1 MIVSN
6 RIEDFKGHKPAV
18 TIGFFD
24 GVHLGHQEIL
34 KVVTQQAN
42 EKNTKSLVIT
52 FWPHPR
58 IALRNDSEN
67 LRFLTTIDEKKKIIK
82 SSGVDGLLIMGFT
95 PELASTSAIDF
106 LKRYLIDTLNVSSI
120 VLGYNHAFGNGG
132 QGNYNL
138 IEEHE
143 EWGKYKAI
151 QLNPVKIKGIEIS
164 SSKIRRS
171 IESGNIDFANG
182 MLGRPYALTGI
193 IEGGQQIGRA
203 IGYPTA
209 NIKPNDTLKIIPGEG
224 VYAVWIDYKSNSYP
238 AMLNIGTR
246 PTIGNGLNRTI
257 EAHIIGF
264 KHNIYDQEITVRFI
278 QKIRDE
284 LKFPTLEE
292 LKNQLA
298 QDKVNALKILDIS

>member
-6 RIEDFKGHKPAV
+6 KIEDFKGSKPTV

-34 KVVTQQAN
+34 KMVTQQAK

-58 IALRNDSEN
+58 IALNNDSES
-67 LRFLTTIDEKKKIIK
+67 LRFLTTINEKKELIK
-82 SSGVDGLLIMGFT
+82 GSGVDGLLIMDFT

-106 LKRYLIDTLNVSSI
+106 LQNFLIETLHVSAI
-120 VLGYNHAFGNGG
+120 VLGYNHAFGNKG
-132 QGNYNL
+132 QGNFNL
-138 IEEHE
+138 IKEHTKD
-143 EWGKYKAI
+143 GNYKAI
-151 QLNPVKIKGIEIS
+151 QVNPVKIGDVEIS
-164 SSKIRRS
+164 SSKIRLA
-171 IESGNIDFANG
+171 IESGDIKQTKS
-182 MLGRPYALTGI
+182 MLGRPYALTGT
-193 IEGGQQIGRA
+193 IEGGQQIGRS

-209 NIKPNDTLKIIPGEG
+209 NIKPNDNLKIVPGEG
-224 VYAVWIDYKSNSYP
+224 VYAVWVDYYKNSYP

-246 PTIGNGLNRTI
+246 PTIGNGLRRTI

-278 QKIRDE
+278 EKIRDE
-284 LKFPTLEE
+284 LKFPTLDE
-292 LKNQLA
+292 LKDQLA
-298 QDKVNALKILDIS
+298 KDKVDALKVLDIS